1 MKTDV
6 CEISL
11 QGGCVLQFY
20 DGELTEAQLGASSL
34 NDNLLPKERLHH
46 IASKLLGVYVVQFL
60 SRAPISELSPT
71 N

>member
-34 NDNLLPKERLHH
+34 NDNLLPKEGTSQLQ
-46 IASKLLGVYVVQFL
+46 SYWG
-60 SRAPISELSPT
+60 
-71 N
+71 